1 MSKDKQLYD
10 ILLSL
15 QKGEFGTDKAHIEIL
30 RLFSVSVS
38 FFRGG
43 SVIEEIDEEIKRVN
57 EYLDISWKHLKN
69 EVKFKNIDGLKPFLL
84 QIETY
89 DNVITGL
96 NVMRE
101 RALAN
106 ER

>member
-1 MSKDKQLYD
+1 MSKEKQLYN

-38 FFRGG
+38 FFKGG
-43 SVIEEIDEEIKRVN
+43 SVIEEIDQEIKRVN
-57 EYLDISWKHLKN
+57 ECLDMSWKHLQS
-69 EVKFKNIDGLKPFLL
+69 EVKFKKIDGLKPFLL

-89 DNVITGL
+89 DNVIHGL